1 MDFSLISLSYFH
13 QNWTSLERKV
23 ITFGGYR
30 EPITLQQIRSNLE
43 MESHEERLHN
53 MIKQSKVESAK
64 DQARAA
70 ATTIREKR
78 DSAMEGIGGGG
89 GGPMGMGGGDFN
101 RDRGYSGSPSSFQ
114 PPSVP
119 TPDVPSISAAPS
131 RPAAVKGM
139 SLMAAGGKNKS
150 LEDALYKEDKLM
162 PVIPKAIPS
171 SSSGAAPPPA
181 PTPSIVHPIMLVL
194 NERVN
199 CSATRDGSIESFDV
213 KGSLTLT
220 ASDDDV
226 ALCSVQMNATQSEMF
241 NFTTHPKVNK
251 AVYEQSGLLQLK
263 DTTKGFPSQRPV
275 GILKWSHS
283 SATEDFVPLKINC
296 WPEEEA
302 RGQIN
307 VSIEYS
313 MEQSLVLHNVVIR
326 IPLGTSN
333 PPNIISMDGMY
344 KHNAQAGELLWTV
357 DMIDSSNSSGSL
369 EFSIQQRDTDAFFPI
384 NVEFS
389 SPQLYCDLEV
399 QQVVAAGSGA
409 AIQYGLSKGL
419 STEEYTIV

>member
-1 MDFSLISLSYFH
+1 
-13 QNWTSLERKV
+13 
-23 ITFGGYR
+23 
-30 EPITLQQIRSNLE
+30 

-53 MIKQSKVESAK
+53 MIKQSKVESAR

-89 GGPMGMGGGDFN
+89 GGPQGMGGGDNFN

-114 PPSVP
+114 PPAVP
-119 TPDVPSISAAPS
+119 TPDVSISAASS

-181 PTPSIVHPIMLVL
+181 PTPSHVHPIMLAI

-199 CSATRDGSIESFDV
+199 CTATRDGSIESFDV

-220 ASDDDV
+220 AQDDEA
-226 ALCSVQMNATQSEMF
+226 ALCSVQMNTVQSEMF

-283 SATEDFVPLKINC
+283 SASEDFVPLKINC

-313 MEQSLVLHNVVIR
+313 MEQNLVLHNVAIR
-326 IPLGTSN
+326 IPLCTSN
-333 PPNIISMDGMY
+333 PPNIIAVDGNH

-357 DMIDSSNSSGSL
+357 DMIDSSNSTGSL

-384 NVEFS
+384 EVGFN
-389 SPQLYCDLEV
+389 SPNLYCDLEV

-419 STEEYTIV
+419 STEEYTVV

>member
-1 MDFSLISLSYFH
+1 M
-13 QNWTSLERKV
+13 
-23 ITFGGYR
+23 
-30 EPITLQQIRSNLE
+30 QQIRSNLE

>member
-1 MDFSLISLSYFH
+1 M
-13 QNWTSLERKV
+13 
-23 ITFGGYR
+23 
-30 EPITLQQIRSNLE
+30 QQIRSNLE

-162 PVIPKAIPS
+162 PVIPKAMPS

-181 PTPSIVHPIMLVL
+181 PTPSIVHAIMLVL

-251 AVYEQSGLLQLK
+251 AVYEQNGLLQLK